1 MLLSVSLYDSSK
13 CKYCQEL
20 QGVKD
25 VKMTSHLVQQVVG
38 RVHLGMEIVDK
49 LNNTEIDFK
58 DKPVTPITISSCGL
72 TDAQGTH
79 ETVEETAAALAKQ
92 TETPEQ
98 AASRLQ
104 ADAAAV
110 KDALQ

>member
-1 MLLSVSLYDSSK
+1 ML
-13 CKYCQEL
+13 
-20 QGVKD
+20 
-25 VKMTSHLVQQVVG
+25 QVVG
-38 RVHLGMEIVDK
+38 RVHVGMDILDK

-58 DKPVTPITISSCGL
+58 DRPVSPVSVSSCGL

-79 ETVEETAAALAKQ
+79 ESIAETAAALAKQ

-98 AASRLQ
+98 AAARLQ
-104 ADAAAV
+104 ADAATA

>member
-1 MLLSVSLYDSSK
+1 M
-13 CKYCQEL
+13 
-20 QGVKD
+20 
-25 VKMTSHLVQQVVG
+25 
-38 RVHLGMEIVDK
+38 GMDILDK

-58 DKPVTPITISSCGL
+58 DKPVVPITISSCGL

-79 ETVEETAAALAKQ
+79 ESVEETAAALAKQ

-98 AASRLQ
+98 AAARLQ
-104 ADAAAV
+104 ADAASV

>member
-1 MLLSVSLYDSSK
+1 MIVLHDALESIAS
-13 CKYCQEL
+13 
-20 QGVKD
+20 QGSD
-25 VKMTSHLVQQVVG
+25 LGHMPQVVG
-38 RVHLGMEIVDK
+38 RVHVGMDMLDN

-58 DKPVTPITISSCGL
+58 DRPVSPVSVSSCGL

-79 ETVEETAAALAKQ
+79 ESIAETAAALAKQ

-98 AASRLQ
+98 AAARLQ
-104 ADAAAV
+104 ADAAVA